1 MAMSRLYMIV
11 CGAILAGY
19 AIMDKA
25 FAYIGYKPLYIGE
38 VFLAF
43 SLFMV
48 LAGAMS
54 ARVFNSP
61 LAWIVTIF
69 ILWGAARTVPY
80 VEDYGLLAIRDAV
93 LWYYALFSLLVG
105 GALLRGR
112 HLGSVPRWYIK
123 WLPWFLVLAPIFF
136 MVSQKM
142 TDSLPKFPNS
152 KVGIIHMKPGDMG
165 VHLAG
170 AAAFLG
176 LGLHRGIL
184 RAGEKFSQAKE
195 FGMWMVWGIGVIA
208 AGSRNRG
215 GLMSVFLACA
225 IVLLF
230 KPMGRLNQVILPA
243 LIVVMLGL
251 AFDVKVPMG
260 GQRYFSV
267 QQIIDNLQSVVGKS
281 NKTELTGTA
290 SWRLEWWTKIVD
302 ETLAGEFFW
311 GGRGYGPDL
320 SAMHGFSDATGNR
333 SPHNGHLTILA
344 RSGAPG
350 LVLWLTFL
358 VCVGCFLLQ
367 GYFRMRALGHNE
379 LANMNI
385 WALAYMS
392 AFMVNS
398 SFDVYLEGPQGG
410 IWFWAM
416 MGFVIALTEEQ
427 RILYSRAT
435 AARRAAA
442 ATPVGRF

>member
-11 CGAILAGY
+11 CGVILVGY
-19 AIMDKA
+19 AVMNKA
-25 FAYIGYKPLYIGE
+25 FAYIGYKPLFISE

-61 LAWIVTIF
+61 LAWIVVIF
-69 ILWGAARTVPY
+69 MFWGAVRTFPY

-93 LWYYALFSLLVG
+93 LWYYALFALLVG
-105 GALLRGR
+105 GALLRGG

-123 WLPWFLVLAPIFF
+123 WLPWFLVIAPIFF
-136 MVSQKM
+136 MIGQRIS
-142 TDSLPKFPNS
+142 DSLPTFPGT
-152 KVGIIHMKPGDMG
+152 KVPIISMKPGDMA

-195 FGMWMVWGIGVIA
+195 FGMWMIWGIAVIA

-243 LIVVMLGL
+243 LIVIMLGL

-281 NKTELTGTA
+281 NKSELTGTA

-302 ETLAGEFFW
+302 ETLTGDFFW
-311 GGRGYGPDL
+311 DGRGYGPDL
-320 SAMHGFSDATGNR
+320 SALHGFSDATGNR

-344 RSGAPG
+344 RSGVPG

-410 IWFWAM
+410 IWFWSL

-427 RILYSRAT
+427 RLLYSRAT
-435 AARRAAA
+435 AAQRVVTTA
-442 ATPVGRF
+442 PVGRF